1 MEGVAGVGRGGVVG
15 VLLRPRAGHRH
26 RGELGKVKVRVSELP
41 GGANWQGL
49 PGDAAKRV
57 KGGGGFLL
65 MTGTRSVNN

>member
-1 MEGVAGVGRGGVVG
+1 MVG
-15 VLLRPRAGHRH
+15 VLLRPRAGRGH

-57 KGGGGFLL
+57 KGGGV
-65 MTGTRSVNN
+65 SCS